1 MGRFISKRY
10 SRMKST
16 VIPDYYNH
24 YDAKVIITQFEILE
38 GALGTVRCRVNR
50 SLEP

>member
-16 VIPDYYNH
+16 VIPDLLLQTVH
-24 YDAKVIITQFEILE
+24 ESDHLAIRSLE
-38 GALGTVRCRVNR
+38 GALRCRVDK